1 MHHDPVEIKKNP
13 ASIPPMMPL
22 FVEIRVLFIDDS
34 RHSKLLVEIYRRGKQ
49 MTRSQPRGDHEIVR
63 DLDRATDL
71 EYLDIRELV
80 LIKNLGAAPDKA
92 QRICPIIDQYRL
104 RRDKVLVI
112 EYNTGTMPVLR
123 VRKGKNEGEAYAVF
137 SRKDPTV
144 LGRGED
150 TEVCLDDSRCSRKH
164 AHIMPASGN
173 WLIQDLGSSNGTL
186 LNGEKIDQGR
196 LQDQATIQ
204 IGNSLLVF
212 EEKENLPPPR
222 REIYGARLLETE
234 REEGGVFV
242 YHAYQAALD
251 RAVRV
256 DLFAGGQAPTGELLD
271 QVQDAVKSAA
281 SLKQDHINAIVSS
294 EFSDT
299 NKSYLVL
306 KSHGG
311 PSLGD
316 GLAEILSEPL
326 AARLDLVRQLLLI
339 TLARQEIPGICLPM
353 NLTQLQVQTESGAGR
368 ILSAAALELPT
379 LLGFLDGSL
388 RHLPAYTN
396 YLPPELSEDGDT
408 GSVQGEK
415 TLAYSIA
422 AISYH
427 LLTGAPAMGQ
437 GETREI
443 LEKHRELKPA
453 PANLID
459 SNIPEEVSDLL
470 GRMLEKDPAGRPSL
484 PEEID
489 PVISSLAPNTEVV
502 EIQGDYQPES
512 EPADPPLA
520 GISSPPPT
528 RTGQEPKP
536 AISRA
541 RMESPPPARPSM
553 MKNLVSLPFWAAL
566 WAALFY
572 GSSKVAEILFTGGQ

>member
-1 MHHDPVEIKKNP
+1 
-13 ASIPPMMPL
+13 
-22 FVEIRVLFIDDS
+22 
-34 RHSKLLVEIYRRGKQ
+34 
-49 MTRSQPRGDHEIVR
+49 
-63 DLDRATDL
+63 
-71 EYLDIRELV
+71 
-80 LIKNLGAAPDKA
+80 
-92 QRICPIIDQYRL
+92 
-104 RRDKVLVI
+104 
-112 EYNTGTMPVLR
+112 MPVLR

-144 LGRGED
+144 LGRGEE

-164 AHIMPASGN
+164 AHVLLASGN

-186 LNGEKIDQGR
+186 LNGEKVDKGR

-251 RAVRV
+251 RALRI
-256 DLFAGGQAPTGELLD
+256 DLFAGGQAPTGKLLD
-271 QVQDAVKSAA
+271 RIQDAVKSTA
-281 SLKQDHINAIVSS
+281 SLKHDHINAVVTS

-311 PSLGD
+311 SSLED
-316 GLAEILSEPL
+316 ELAGILAEPL

-339 TLARQEIPGICLPM
+339 TLARQEIPGICFPM
-353 NLTQLQVQTESGAGR
+353 NLTQLQVQAGTGAGR
-368 ILSAAALELPT
+368 VLSTAALELPT

-388 RHLPAYTN
+388 RQLSAYTN
-396 YLPPELSEDGDT
+396 YLPPELSEDGCA
-408 GSVQGEK
+408 GAAQGEK

-459 SNIPEEVSDLL
+459 SNIPEEISDLL
-470 GRMLEKDPAGRPSL
+470 GRMLEKDPAQRPSV

-489 PVISSLAPNTEVV
+489 PVISSLAPSTEVV
-502 EIQGDYQPES
+502 EIQDDYQPES
-512 EPADPPLA
+512 EPADRPQVSVTQPPRA
-520 GISSPPPT
+520 G
-528 RTGQEPKP
+528 TGQEPKP
-536 AISRA
+536 VISRT
-541 RMESPPPARPSM
+541 RLESPPPPRPSM
-553 MKNLVSLPFWAAL
+553 LQNLISLPFWAAL

-572 GSSKVAEILFTGGQ
+572 GSSKVAELLFAGAAQ

>member
-1 MHHDPVEIKKNP
+1 M
-13 ASIPPMMPL
+13 
-22 FVEIRVLFIDDS
+22 
-34 RHSKLLVEIYRRGKQ
+34 
-49 MTRSQPRGDHEIVR
+49 
-63 DLDRATDL
+63 
-71 EYLDIRELV
+71 
-80 LIKNLGAAPDKA
+80 
-92 QRICPIIDQYRL
+92 
-104 RRDKVLVI
+104 LVI

-150 TEVCLDDSRCSRKH
+150 TEVCLDDNRCSRKH
-164 AHIMPASGN
+164 AQIMPASGN

-186 LNGEKIDQGR
+186 LNGEKVDQGR

-281 SLKQDHINAIVSS
+281 RLKQDHINAIVSS

-353 NLTQLQVQTESGAGR
+353 NLTQFQVQAESGAGR

-396 YLPPELSEDGDT
+396 YLPPELSEDGES
-408 GSVQGEK
+408 GSVQREK

-459 SNIPEEVSDLL
+459 SNIPEDVSDLL
-470 GRMLEKDPAGRPSL
+470 GRMLEKNPAERPSD

-489 PVISSLAPNTEVV
+489 PVISNFEPSAEVV
-502 EIQGDYQPES
+502 EIQGDYQPEI
-512 EPADPPLA
+512 ELADRPQVSVTQPPLA
-520 GISSPPPT
+520 RSD
-528 RTGQEPKP
+528 QEPKP

-541 RMESPPPARPSM
+541 RVESPLPARSSM
-553 MKNLVSLPFWAAL
+553 LKNLVSLPFWAAL

-572 GSSKVAEILFTGGQ
+572 GSSKVAELLFTGAQ

>member
-1 MHHDPVEIKKNP
+1 MHHDPVEVEKDP

-22 FVEIRVLFIDDS
+22 FVEIRVLFIDDP
-34 RHSKLLVEIYRRGKQ
+34 RHSKLLLEIHRSGKQ
-49 MTRSQPRGDHEIVR
+49 MTRSQPRGDHEIVC
-63 DLDRATDL
+63 DLDRPADL
-71 EYLDIRELV
+71 EYLDVRELV

-123 VRKGKNEGEAYAVF
+123 VRNGKNEGEAYAVF
-137 SRKDPTV
+137 SRKGPTV

-150 TEVCLDDSRCSRKH
+150 TEVCLDDNRCSRKH

-186 LNGEKIDQGR
+186 LNGEKVDQGR

-271 QVQDAVKSAA
+271 QIQDTVKSAA
-281 SLKQDHINAIVSS
+281 SLKHDHINAIVAS

-311 PSLGD
+311 PSLEKE
-316 GLAEILSEPL
+316 LAGILAEPL

-339 TLARQEIPGICLPM
+339 TLARQEIPEICFPI
-353 NLTQLQVQTESGAGR
+353 NLTQLHAQAGTGAGR

-388 RHLPAYTN
+388 RHRPAYTN
-396 YLPPELSEDGDT
+396 YLPPELSEDGDAGT
-408 GSVQGEK
+408 AQGEK

-427 LLTGAPAMGQ
+427 LLTGAPAMGE
-437 GETREI
+437 GKTSEI

-470 GRMLEKDPAGRPSL
+470 GRMLEKSPAERPSV

-489 PVISSLAPNTEVV
+489 PVISSLAPSAEVV
-502 EIQGDYQPES
+502 EIQGDYQPEI
-512 EPADPPLA
+512 EPVDRPQVSVAQPPLA
-520 GISSPPPT
+520 
-528 RTGQEPKP
+528 RVGQEPKP
-536 AISRA
+536 AISRS

-553 MKNLVSLPFWAAL
+553 LKNLVSLPFWAAL

-572 GSSKVAEILFTGGQ
+572 GSSKVAEILFNAAQ

>member
-1 MHHDPVEIKKNP
+1 M
-13 ASIPPMMPL
+13 
-22 FVEIRVLFIDDS
+22 
-34 RHSKLLVEIYRRGKQ
+34 
-49 MTRSQPRGDHEIVR
+49 
-63 DLDRATDL
+63 
-71 EYLDIRELV
+71 
-80 LIKNLGAAPDKA
+80 
-92 QRICPIIDQYRL
+92 
-104 RRDKVLVI
+104 LVI

-123 VRKGKNEGEAYAVF
+123 VRKGKNEGEAYTVF

-186 LNGEKIDQGR
+186 LNGEKVDQGR

-271 QVQDAVKSAA
+271 RIQDTVKSAA
-281 SLKQDHINAIVSS
+281 SLKHDHINAIVAS

-306 KSHGG
+306 KSHGE
-311 PSLGD
+311 PSLEKELAGI
-316 GLAEILSEPL
+316 LAEPL
-326 AARLDLVRQLLLI
+326 TARLDLVRQLLLI
-339 TLARQEIPGICLPM
+339 TLARQEIPEICFPM
-353 NLTQLQVQTESGAGR
+353 NLTQLHAQAGTGAGR

-396 YLPPELSEDGDT
+396 YLPPELSEDGDAGT
-408 GSVQGEK
+408 AQGEK
-415 TLAYSIA
+415 ILAYSIA

-427 LLTGAPAMGQ
+427 LLTGAPAMGE
-437 GETREI
+437 GETSEI

-470 GRMLEKDPAGRPSL
+470 GRMLEKDPAERPSV

-489 PVISSLAPNTEVV
+489 AVISSLAPSAEVV

-512 EPADPPLA
+512 EPADRPQVSGAQPPLA
-520 GISSPPPT
+520 
-528 RTGQEPKP
+528 RVGQEPKP
-536 AISRA
+536 AISRS

-553 MKNLVSLPFWAAL
+553 LKNLVSLPFWAAL

-572 GSSKVAEILFTGGQ
+572 GSSKVAEILFDAAQ

>member
-1 MHHDPVEIKKNP
+1 MHHDPVEIEKNP

-34 RHSKLLVEIYRRGKQ
+34 RCSNLLVEIHRRGKQ

-63 DLDRATDL
+63 DLDRAADL
-71 EYLDIRELV
+71 EYLDVRELV

-104 RRDKVLVI
+104 QRDKVLVI

-137 SRKDPTV
+137 SRKGPTV

-150 TEVCLDDSRCSRKH
+150 TEVCLDDNRCSRKH

-186 LNGEKIDQGR
+186 LNGEKVDQGR

-271 QVQDAVKSAA
+271 RIQDTVKSAA
-281 SLKQDHINAIVSS
+281 SLKHEHINAIVAS

-311 PSLGD
+311 PSLED
-316 GLAEILSEPL
+316 ELAGILAEPL

-353 NLTQLQVQTESGAGR
+353 NLTQLQAQAGTGAGR
-368 ILSAAALELPT
+368 ILSSAALELPT

-396 YLPPELSEDGDT
+396 YLPPELSEDSDAGT
-408 GSVQGEK
+408 AQGEK

-437 GETREI
+437 GETSEI

-470 GRMLEKDPAGRPSL
+470 GRMLEKDPAERPSA
-484 PEEID
+484 PGEID
-489 PVISSLAPNTEVV
+489 PVISSLAPSAEVV

-512 EPADPPLA
+512 EPADRPQVSVAQPPMA
-520 GISSPPPT
+520 
-528 RTGQEPKP
+528 RVGQEPKP
-536 AISRA
+536 AISRT

-553 MKNLVSLPFWAAL
+553 LKNLVSLPFWAAL

-572 GSSKVAEILFTGGQ
+572 GSSRVAEILFAASQ

>member
-1 MHHDPVEIKKNP
+1 M
-13 ASIPPMMPL
+13 
-22 FVEIRVLFIDDS
+22 
-34 RHSKLLVEIYRRGKQ
+34 
-49 MTRSQPRGDHEIVR
+49 
-63 DLDRATDL
+63 
-71 EYLDIRELV
+71 
-80 LIKNLGAAPDKA
+80 
-92 QRICPIIDQYRL
+92 
-104 RRDKVLVI
+104 LVI

-123 VRKGKNEGEAYAVF
+123 VRKGKNEGEAYTVF
-137 SRKDPTV
+137 SRKNPTV

-150 TEVCLDDSRCSRKH
+150 TEVCLDDNRCSRKH

-212 EEKENLPPPR
+212 EEEENLPPPR

-256 DLFAGGQAPTGELLD
+256 DLFAEGQGPTGELLD
-271 QVQDAVKSAA
+271 QIQDAVKSAA

-294 EFSDT
+294 EFSDI

-306 KSHGG
+306 KSQGG
-311 PSLGD
+311 PSLED
-316 GLAEILSEPL
+316 GLAGILAEPL

-339 TLARQEIPGICLPM
+339 TLAKQEIPGICFPM
-353 NLTQLQVQTESGAGR
+353 SLTQFQVQAETGTGR
-368 ILSAAALELPT
+368 TLSAAALELPT
-379 LLGFLDGSL
+379 LLGLRDGSL
-388 RHLPAYTN
+388 RHLSAYTN
-396 YLPPELSEDGDT
+396 YLPPELSEDGNA
-408 GSVQGEK
+408 GAVQGEK
-415 TLAYSIA
+415 VLAYSIA

-470 GRMLEKDPAGRPSL
+470 GKMLEKTPAERPSL

-512 EPADPPLA
+512 EPADQPLA
-520 GISSPPPT
+520 GISSPPLA

-536 AISRA
+536 VISRT

-553 MKNLVSLPFWAAL
+553 LKNLVTLPFWAAL

-572 GSSKVAEILFTGGQ
+572 GSSKVAEILFTGAQ

>member
-1 MHHDPVEIKKNP
+1 M
-13 ASIPPMMPL
+13 
-22 FVEIRVLFIDDS
+22 
-34 RHSKLLVEIYRRGKQ
+34 
-49 MTRSQPRGDHEIVR
+49 
-63 DLDRATDL
+63 
-71 EYLDIRELV
+71 
-80 LIKNLGAAPDKA
+80 
-92 QRICPIIDQYRL
+92 
-104 RRDKVLVI
+104 LVI

-123 VRKGKNEGEAYAVF
+123 VRKGKNEGEAYTVF

-186 LNGEKIDQGR
+186 LNGEKVDQGR

-271 QVQDAVKSAA
+271 RIRDTVKSAA
-281 SLKQDHINAIVSS
+281 SLKHDHINAIVAS

-306 KSHGG
+306 KSHGE
-311 PSLGD
+311 PSLED
-316 GLAEILSEPL
+316 ELAGILAEPL
-326 AARLDLVRQLLLI
+326 AARLDLVRQLLMI
-339 TLARQEIPGICLPM
+339 TLARQEIPEICFPM
-353 NLTQLQVQTESGAGR
+353 NLTQLHAQAGTGVGR
-368 ILSAAALELPT
+368 ILSSAALELPT

-396 YLPPELSEDGDT
+396 YLPPELSEDSDAGT
-408 GSVQGEK
+408 AQGEK

-427 LLTGAPAMGQ
+427 LLTGAPAMGE

-470 GRMLEKDPAGRPSL
+470 GRMLEKSPAERPSV

-489 PVISSLAPNTEVV
+489 PVILSLAPSAEVV

-512 EPADPPLA
+512 EPADRPQVSVAQPPLA
-520 GISSPPPT
+520 
-528 RTGQEPKP
+528 RVGQESKP
-536 AISRA
+536 AISRS

-553 MKNLVSLPFWAAL
+553 LKNLVSLPFWAAL

-572 GSSKVAEILFTGGQ
+572 GSSKVAEILFAASQ